1 VTLNSCQ
8 PPGDQLAATKQRVYY
23 QVDAV
28 FQKQNIYNPHSH
40 DVRVGTTEMQYSYDV
55 IWIYSIPVFAYQLTA
70 NSWIILQI
78 LTWYD
83 KWLMGY

>member
-55 IWIYSIPVFAYQLTA
+55 I
-70 NSWIILQI
+70 
-78 LTWYD
+78 
-83 KWLMGY
+83 